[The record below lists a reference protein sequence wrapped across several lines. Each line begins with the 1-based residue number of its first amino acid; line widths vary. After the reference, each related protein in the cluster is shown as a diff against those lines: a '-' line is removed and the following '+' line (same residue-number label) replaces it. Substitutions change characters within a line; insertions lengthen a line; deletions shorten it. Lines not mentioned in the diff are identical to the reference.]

1 MTQPLQAELDAA
13 LAAVIEELRA
23 TTGQFAACLGEEREA
38 LLNADAEA
46 LNRAGEAKQALMRRL
61 EQLDAERLQ
70 LGAAAPQAMRDLQ
83 PAWNDILKTLES
95 CRRLNLRNGNLVGQ
109 RLAQVRRALAILTGS
124 DDSGLYGRS
133 GELQNAR
140 RSVSLAQA

>member
-1 MTQPLQAELDAA
+1 MTQPLQAELDGA
-13 LAAVIEELRA
+13 LAAVIEELRESTA
-23 TTGQFAACLGEEREA
+23 QFAACLGEEREA

-46 LNRAGEAKQALMRRL
+46 LNRAGETKQALMRRL

-70 LGAAAPQAMRDLQ
+70 LCAAAPQAARDLQ
-83 PAWNDILKTLES
+83 PAWSEVLHTLET
-95 CRRLNLRNGNLVGQ
+95 CRKLNQRNGNLVGQ
-109 RLAQVRRALAILTGS
+109 RLVQVRRALTVLTGS
-124 DDSGLYGRS
+124 DDTGLYGRS